1 MAIETKPGKLMRRS
15 AISVFDHIYQVYMF
29 RIKGKANY
37 ADEIPPHKVDWKT
50 FTCNCRKIVA
60 RTLKCKQQVSCCLIL
75 DYCHLRN

>member
-37 ADEIPPHKVDWKT
+37 ADEIPPHKVD
-50 FTCNCRKIVA
+50 
-60 RTLKCKQQVSCCLIL
+60 
-75 DYCHLRN
+75 